1 VHIKMSGNVPA
12 EVAILPLN
20 IDYEYVVTLTQ
31 SADGKISA
39 GVEANHDGFPGHELF
54 LETDGRFGFKR
65 SYTPTGFASQP
76 FGATT
81 AYPTKNRQMKA

>member
-1 VHIKMSGNVPA
+1 MSGNVPA
-12 EVAILPLN
+12 EVAVLPLN

-39 GVEANHDGFPGHELF
+39 EVAANHDGFPGHELF
-54 LETDGRFGFKR
+54 LETDGRVGFKR

-81 AYPTKNRQMKA
+81 AYPTKNRQMKALRL